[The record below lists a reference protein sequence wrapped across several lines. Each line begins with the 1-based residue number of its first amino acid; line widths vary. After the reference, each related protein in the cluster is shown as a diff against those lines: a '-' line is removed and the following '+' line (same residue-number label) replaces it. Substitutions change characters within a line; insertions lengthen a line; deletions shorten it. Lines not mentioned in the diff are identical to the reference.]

1 MFHTDD
7 LPYIL
12 PSMADAK
19 TEGLRRREQQLVR
32 GRYSGVQRK
41 IQCVVD
47 CAGGNV
53 ATDHNGRRRYRKAA
67 EALIYF
73 TGLMVDARRD
83 DAEMQRML
91 RRADG
96 WLSSMLR
103 MCKAYARKALYWNHG
118 KFLDSKLPDFYAM
131 GLAALSLDGSESFA
145 EVLEAVQRFQGAYIE
160 PHTNSKGAA
169 DGVDS
174 GGVGDGIKP
183 RDSRKP
189 RYDLSFA
196 EYSAVKRLAR
206 PSELRR
212 VAGRVAFYKRRGDVH
227 GFLNT
232 MYGLMAGR
240 VGHGGNKRGINT
252 EKQRF
257 GGIGT
262 MLIGAVLVSSTSAVE
277 AAGKAVSFLLDGV
290 YSPPII

>member
-1 MFHTDD
+1 MFHPDD
-7 LPYIL
+7 AQYLAAGNAAKP
-12 PSMADAK
+12 DAFPRH
-19 TEGLRRREQQLVR
+19 ERQLVR

-118 KFLDSKLPDFYAM
+118 KFLDGKLPDFYAM
-131 GLAALSLDGSESFA
+131 GLAALSLDGSEPFA

-160 PHTNSKGAA
+160 PHTDSKGSSQS
-169 DGVDS
+169 VDS
-174 GGVGDGIKP
+174 GGFGDGIKP
-183 RDSRKP
+183 MDSRKP
-189 RYDLSFA
+189 RYELSFA

-232 MYGLMAGR
+232 MYGLMAGQ
-240 VGHGGNKRGINT
+240 VGHGGNKRGVNT
-252 EKQRF
+252 AKHRF
-257 GGIGT
+257 GGIGSA
-262 MLIGAVLVSSTSAVE
+262 LIGSVLVSSVSAMD
-277 AAGKAVSFLLDGV
+277 AAGKVASFLLDGV
-290 YSPPII
+290 IG

>member
-1 MFHTDD
+1 MFHPDD
-7 LPYIL
+7 AQYL
-12 PSMADAK
+12 AAGHAAKQDAFPRH
-19 TEGLRRREQQLVR
+19 ERQLVR

-41 IQCVVD
+41 IQCIVD
-47 CAGGNV
+47 CAGGSV

-103 MCKAYARKALYWNHG
+103 MCKAYSRKALYWNHG
-118 KFLDSKLPDFYAM
+118 KFLDGKLPDFYAM

-145 EVLEAVQRFQGAYIE
+145 EVIEAVQRFQGAYIE

-169 DGVDS
+169 DGVDI
-174 GGVGDGIKP
+174 GGFDDGIKP

-206 PSELRR
+206 ASELRR

-232 MYGLMAGR
+232 MYGLMAGQ
-240 VGHGGNKRGINT
+240 VGHGGNKRGVNT
-252 EKQRF
+252 AKHRF
-257 GGIGT
+257 GGIGSA
-262 MLIGAVLVSSTSAVE
+262 LIGSVLVSSVSAMD
-277 AAGKAVSFLLDGV
+277 AAGKVASFLLDGV
-290 YSPPII
+290 IG